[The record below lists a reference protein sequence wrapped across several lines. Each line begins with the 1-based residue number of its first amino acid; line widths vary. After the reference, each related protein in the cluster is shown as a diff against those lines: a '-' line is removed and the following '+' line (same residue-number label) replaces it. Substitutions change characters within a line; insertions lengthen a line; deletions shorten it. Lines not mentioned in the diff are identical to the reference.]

1 MFSLKT
7 VCQIGIQLL
16 KMIHALHDKGLTHGN
31 LNLESLE
38 MGVGA
43 NSLKLYFN
51 DLIDANYYIRGG
63 KHIKQF
69 ELAKTRPKPTQFLSA

>member
-1 MFSLKT
+1 
-7 VCQIGIQLL
+7 
-16 KMIHALHDKGLTHGN
+16 
-31 LNLESLE
+31 

-43 NSLKLYFN
+43 NSSRLYFN

-69 ELAKTRPKPTQFLSA
+69 ELAKTRPKPTQFLSAQRL